1 MKLASF
7 FVLFRESD
15 LWQSEFAFN
24 IQPIGEWMNGAPMIY
39 RSWILAANN
48 LKSFDGMVPVDTLLL
63 LSTASTV
70 SFQFSKEVEQLG
82 TR

>member
-15 LWQSEFAFN
+15 LWWSEFVFN
-24 IQPIGEWMNGAPMIY
+24 IQCLGEWMKGAPMIY
-39 RSWILAANN
+39 RSWILATNN
-48 LKSFDGMVPVDTLLL
+48 FISFDLMVDTLLL